1 MNQKITL
8 HNSTTV
14 LVLGICS
21 IVFSCVFAGLV
32 LGIIG
37 LVLGNKSKKIYNQN
51 PEYYEGYGNLNAG
64 YIMSIIGT
72 VLGGLSLIYW
82 LFYLSVLGFVF
93 GAAGLANAAGN

>member
-8 HNSTTV
+8 HNSTAV

-21 IVFSCVFAGLV
+21 IVFSCVFAGLA

-37 LVLGNKSKKIYNQN
+37 LVLGNKSKKIYNEN

-72 VLGGLSLIYW
+72 VLGGINLIYW
-82 LFYLSVLGFVF
+82 LVYLSIVGFAI
-93 GAAGLANAAGN
+93 GAASLR

>member
-21 IVFSCVFAGLV
+21 IVFSCILAGLV

-37 LVLGNKSKKIYNQN
+37 LVLSNKSKKIYNEN

-64 YIMSIIGT
+64 YVMSIIGT
-72 VLGGLSLIYW
+72 VLGGIGLLYW
-82 LFYLSVLGFVF
+82 LVYLSVIGFAL
-93 GAAGLANAAGN
+93 GAAGLVKGAGL